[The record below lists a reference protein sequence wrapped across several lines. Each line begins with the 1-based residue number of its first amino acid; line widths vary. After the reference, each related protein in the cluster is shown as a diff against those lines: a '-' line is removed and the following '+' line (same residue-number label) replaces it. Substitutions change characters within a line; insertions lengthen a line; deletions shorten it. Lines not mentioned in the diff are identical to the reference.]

1 MTTAGR
7 PGAADRSTGTQ
18 GDTMAK
24 AYTEELVY
32 TDTEDGLSLEGVVMR
47 PASEAVR
54 PVAVVWVHGLT
65 GRFYA
70 PTELL
75 ISRGLASAGYV
86 TISGNNRGHDFGAR
100 IWSNRHG
107 AAVLVGGGWERFD
120 ESPYDVAAWIALAES
135 LGYER
140 VVVIGHSL
148 GALKVA
154 HYQALR
160 QDPRVVGLVAA
171 SAALPAA
178 RPSPDLVALSERMV
192 AEGRGQ
198 DLLPW
203 GSSRAGAGTHSAA
216 TFLNR
221 ALTGLDQYGLDDPD
235 PAIGKV
241 RCPILAFFGTEQDTG
256 DAADLEMIRRNAK
269 AAVRVDT
276 AMVEG
281 ADHVYRGREA
291 AVAQV
296 ILEWL
301 ATIS

>member
-1 MTTAGR
+1 M
-7 PGAADRSTGTQ
+7 GT
-18 GDTMAK
+18 AK
-24 AYTEELVY
+24 AYGEELVY
-32 TDTEDGLSLEGVVMR
+32 ADTEDGLSLEGVVIR
-47 PASEAVR
+47 PTSAA
-54 PVAVVWVHGLT
+54 PKPLAVVWVHGLT

-75 ISRGLASAGYV
+75 ISRDLASAGYV

-100 IWSNRHG
+100 VWSHRLG
-107 AAVLVGGGWERFD
+107 APVLAGGGWERFD
-120 ESPYDVAAWIALAES
+120 ESPYDVAAWIGHAQS
-135 LGYER
+135 LGHER
-140 VVVIGHSL
+140 VAVIGHSL

-160 QDPRVVGLVAA
+160 QDERVAGLVAA

-178 RPSPDLVALSERMV
+178 RPSPELVALSERMV

-221 ALTGLDQYGLDDPD
+221 AKTGLDQYGLDDPD

-256 DAADLEMIRRNAK
+256 DAADLELIRRNAR
-269 AAVRVDT
+269 AAARVDT
-276 AMVEG
+276 AMIAG
-281 ADHVYRGREA
+281 ADHVYRGRES
-291 AVAQV
+291 AVAEV
-296 ILEWL
+296 ILGWL
-301 ATIS
+301 GTLA

>member
-1 MTTAGR
+1 
-7 PGAADRSTGTQ
+7 
-18 GDTMAK
+18 MARATK
-24 AYTEELVY
+24 AYSEELVY
-32 TDTEDGLSLEGVVMR
+32 TDTEDGLMLEGVVIS
-47 PASEAVR
+47 PTTGPEQS
-54 PVAVVWVHGLT
+54 VAVVWVHGLT

-75 ISRGLASAGYV
+75 ISRDLASAGYV

-100 IWSNRHG
+100 VWSNPRG
-107 AAVLVGGGWERFD
+107 AAVLAGGGWEHFD
-120 ESPYDVAAWIALAES
+120 ESPYDVAAWITFAAAL
-135 LGYER
+135 GHER
-140 VVVIGHSL
+140 VALIGHSL

-154 HYQALR
+154 HYQALK

-178 RPSPDLVALSERMV
+178 RPNPELVALSEKMV

-221 ALTGLDQYGLDDPD
+221 AQTGLDQYGLDDPA

-241 RCPILAFFGTEQDTG
+241 ACPILAFFGTEQDTG

-269 AAVRVDT
+269 AAARVDT
-276 AMVEG
+276 AIIEG

-296 ILEWL
+296 ILGWL
-301 ATIS
+301 GALA